1 MEAKQVTEVKQN
13 GTVVKK
19 YSNYKTG
26 GNSYMWKQ
34 ERRMKRYIS
43 TYEITLKKFIIIE
56 NWSFDFLSVLISF
69 KFQLY
74 SIQIKI
80 T

>member
-1 MEAKQVTEVKQN
+1 MKAKQVTEGKQN
-13 GTVVKK
+13 GIFWLRDWWLIIHTCEDK
-19 YSNYKTG
+19 NEE
-26 GNSYMWKQ
+26 WKGT
-34 ERRMKRYIS
+34 YIS
-43 TYEITLKKFIIIE
+43 TYEITLKKFIID

-69 KFQLY
+69 KLQLY